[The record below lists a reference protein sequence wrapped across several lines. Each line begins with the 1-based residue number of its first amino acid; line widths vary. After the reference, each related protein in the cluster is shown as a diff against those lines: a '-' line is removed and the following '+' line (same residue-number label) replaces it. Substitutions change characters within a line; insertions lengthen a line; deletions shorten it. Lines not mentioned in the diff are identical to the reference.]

1 MRKIYI
7 SLLFLIVGLTGLKAQ
22 RVSSSG
28 SGTSLRVFI
37 HSEGL
42 PMYSQCPDHI
52 PVDYFYANH
61 TINGSLAIILPA
73 KNFEVSRSES
83 AHRIDAWANGSKFCK
98 DLNENGGN
106 WRVPNQ
112 KELFLIYTL
121 RYAIESK
128 SGFTGFQNN
137 FYMAGLISSETEKQ
151 QNKVD
156 LTNGNSS
163 SGSPQS
169 GYYVRCVRDIF

>member
-28 SGTSLRVFI
+28 SDTNRRVFI

-52 PVDYFYANH
+52 PVDYFHASH
-61 TINGSLAIILPA
+61 AINGNWAIIFPA

-83 AHRIDAWANGSKFCK
+83 ARRFDAWVNGSNLCK
-98 DLNENGGN
+98 NLNENGGN

-128 SGFTGFQNN
+128 HGFPGFRNDY
-137 FYMAGLISSETEKQ
+137 YMTGLISSSNTQQ
-151 QNKVD
+151 QNKVN
-156 LTNGNSS
+156 LSNGNSS
-163 SGSPQS
+163 SGSPES

>member
-28 SGTSLRVFI
+28 SGTSRRVFI

-52 PVDYFYANH
+52 PVNYFDANH

-73 KNFEVSRSES
+73 KNFEVSHSES

-137 FYMAGLISSETEKQ
+137 FYMTGLISGDTKQ
-151 QNKVD
+151 QNKIN
-156 LTNGNSS
+156 LSNGNSS
-163 SGSPQS
+163 SGSPDS
-169 GYYVRCVRDIF
+169 GYYVRCVRDVF